1 MQCPPPPSRIKGY
14 KLVSLL
20 GSTRNSL
27 VYVVYVPK
35 YRQKM
40 ALKIIHNSILTVD
53 RFDRECNIQLKLE
66 HRYIMPILD
75 CFDYE
80 DYRCIL
86 MPRAIGGNLS
96 EFVSQNRNINP
107 VIISKIMFKVLEAV
121 EFMHSNK
128 ILHGD
133 IKPANIVLNSAD
145 INDPCPQMIDFGHAC
160 CLGKHQQCTCH
171 LMTCIFSSPEVLGG
185 KPHGF
190 PSDIWSLASTFI
202 FLITGKEVMH
212 FKHIEVM
219 YNEALNLKLSFD
231 SKEWEMY
238 PDSLKDLLS
247 KMMNRDPSKRP
258 TASQCLSHPFFV
270 EILGKEW
277 IRSEIEKD
285 KINPI

>member
-1 MQCPPPPSRIKGY
+1 MQCPSPPTRVKGL

-27 VYVVYVPK
+27 VYVVFVPK

-40 ALKIIHNSILTVD
+40 ALKIIHNSIMSTERL
-53 RFDRECNIQLKLE
+53 DRECNIQLKLE
-66 HRYIMPILD
+66 HRYIMPV
-75 CFDYE
+75 CEYFDYE
-80 DYRCIL
+80 DFRCIL
-86 MPRAIGGNLS
+86 MPRASGGSLS
-96 EFVSQNRNINP
+96 DFVSQHRNINP
-107 VIISKIMFKVLEAV
+107 IAISKIMYRVLEAV
-121 EFMHSNK
+121 EFMHSNR

-133 IKPANIVLNSAD
+133 IKPANIVLTTTD
-145 INDPCPQMIDFGHAC
+145 TNDPCPQIIDFGHAC
-160 CLGKHQQCTCH
+160 CLGKHQLCTCN
-171 LMTCIFSSPEVLGG
+171 LMTCIFSSPEVLGF

-202 FLITGKEVMH
+202 YLITGKEIIH
-212 FKHIEVM
+212 LKHIEVM

-247 KMMNRDPSKRP
+247 KMVNRDPLKRP

-277 IRSEIEKD
+277 ISSEIEKD
-285 KINPI
+285 KINPL